1 MLQLILQN
9 RKKRLTDLENELMT
23 AGVGEGI
30 DREFG
35 KVMYTLLYLKGM
47 TNKDLLYSTWNSG
60 QCYVPAWKGREYGG
74 EWIQVYVWL
83 SPFAVRGGKDY
94 PLQYY
99 GLENSMDH
107 TVHGV
112 TMSWTRLSNFHFQG
126 NNNTSTHIT
135 TLLTGYTPIQNTKF
149 EVSKLIERRKKKR
162 ICLPMK
168 GTGFDLWSRN

>member
-1 MLQLILQN
+1 MTSH
-9 RKKRLTDLENELMT
+9 KYRLSENKLTVASEGWWGGREQGVWDLHVHT
-23 AGVGEGI
+23 AIFKMDNQQG
-30 DREFG
+30 
-35 KVMYTLLYLKGM
+35 
-47 TNKDLLYSTWNSG
+47 LLYSTWNSG

-112 TMSWTRLSNFHFQG
+112 TKSWTRLSNFHFQG